1 MVTVVSEVAFCMNMS
16 SMILACVVLE
26 VARFR
31 HTNHLIL
38 SLCLVDPNVAV
49 MVDQALKPNFSCV
62 VSVHQNMT
70 IMVDWALKPNFFSV
84 LFLFTR
90 I

>member
-1 MVTVVSEVAFCMNMS
+1 MTVVLEVAFCMNMI
-16 SMILACVVLE
+16 SMILASVVLE

-38 SLCLVDPNVAV
+38 SLCLVDPNITV
-49 MVDQALKPNFSCV
+49 
-62 VSVHQNMT
+62 
-70 IMVDWALKPNFFSV
+70 MVDWALKPNFFSV

>member
-1 MVTVVSEVAFCMNMS
+1 MATVVSEVAFCMNMS

-31 HTNHLIL
+31 HMHHLIL

-70 IMVDWALKPNFFSV
+70 CLLYTSPSPRDDNRSRMPSSA
-84 LFLFTR
+84 
-90 I
+90 